1 MTTSA
6 PQRLIDNMRDVRY
19 GEVLAVFARDN
30 KLEAEVY
37 GTQMIN
43 DCPDELW
50 KTLDAAVIAS
60 EMSALA
66 VKLNGPRYWVLDGL
80 GTKVAF
86 VEPVMRDFNG
96 LMMRRIATVDLGD
109 KPATVPYEER
119 YVNRGAVFFFD
130 AGSVVY
136 ELINAQ
142 GKAYVMQAYCVG
154 VDPTLNLD
162 NLGDLA
168 ARLDLPVGWSFRS
181 RILDAELVVDTT
193 DHPATVVQDEF
204 ENTYTLPY

>member
-50 KTLDAAVIAS
+50 KTLDPAVIAS

-130 AGSVVY
+130 AGSVVH
-136 ELINAQ
+136 ELLNAQ

>member
-86 VEPVMRDFNG
+86 VEPVVRDFNG

-168 ARLDLPVGWSFRS
+168 ARLDPPTGWSFRS

>member
-1 MTTSA
+1 MTASA
-6 PQRLIDNMRDVRY
+6 PQRLIDNMRNVRY

>member
-1 MTTSA
+1 MTASA
-6 PQRLIDNMRDVRY
+6 PQRLIDNMRNVRY

-50 KTLDAAVIAS
+50 KTLDPAVIAS

-130 AGSVVY
+130 AGSVVH

>member
-1 MTTSA
+1 MSTSA
-6 PQRLIDNMRDVRY
+6 PQRLIDNMRNVRY

-50 KTLDAAVIAS
+50 KTLDAAAIAS

-136 ELINAQ
+136 ELINPQ

-162 NLGDLA
+162 NLSDLA
-168 ARLDLPVGWSFRS
+168 NRLDLPTGWTFRS

>member
-6 PQRLIDNMRDVRY
+6 PQRLIDNMRNVRY

-50 KTLDAAVIAS
+50 KTLDPAVIAS

>member
-6 PQRLIDNMRDVRY
+6 PQRLIDNMRNVRY

>member
-1 MTTSA
+1 MPISV
-6 PQRLIDNMRDVRY
+6 PQRLIDNMRNVRY
-19 GEVLAVFARDN
+19 GEVLAVFTPDN

-50 KTLDAAVIAS
+50 KTLDPAVIAG
-60 EMSALA
+60 EMSALV

-109 KPATVPYEER
+109 RPDTIPYEER

-136 ELINAQ
+136 ELITPQ
-142 GKAYVMQAYCVG
+142 GKVYVMQAYCVG

-162 NLGDLA
+162 NLSDLA
-168 ARLDLPVGWSFRS
+168 TRLDLPTGWSFRS

>member
-1 MTTSA
+1 MPTSA
-6 PQRLIDNMRDVRY
+6 PQRLIDNMRNVRY

-50 KTLDAAVIAS
+50 KTLDPAVIAS

-86 VEPVMRDFNG
+86 VEPVMRNFNG

-109 KPATVPYEER
+109 KPATIPYEER

-136 ELINAQ
+136 ELINPQ

-162 NLGDLA
+162 NLSDLA
-168 ARLDLPVGWSFRS
+168 TRLDLPTGWSFRA

>member
-1 MTTSA
+1 MSTSA
-6 PQRLIDNMRDVRY
+6 PQRLIDNMRNVRY

-50 KTLDAAVIAS
+50 KTLDAAAIAS

-96 LMMRRIATVDLGD
+96 LMMRRIA
-109 KPATVPYEER
+109 
-119 YVNRGAVFFFD
+119 
-130 AGSVVY
+130 
-136 ELINAQ
+136 
-142 GKAYVMQAYCVG
+142 
-154 VDPTLNLD
+154 
-162 NLGDLA
+162 
-168 ARLDLPVGWSFRS
+168 
-181 RILDAELVVDTT
+181 
-193 DHPATVVQDEF
+193 
-204 ENTYTLPY
+204 

>member
-1 MTTSA
+1 MPTSA
-6 PQRLIDNMRDVRY
+6 PQRLINNMRNVRY

-50 KTLDAAVIAS
+50 KTLDPAVIAS

-96 LMMRRIATVDLGD
+96 LMMRRIATVDLGG
-109 KPATVPYEER
+109 KPATIPYEER

-136 ELINAQ
+136 ELINPQ

-162 NLGDLA
+162 NLSDLA
-168 ARLDLPVGWSFRS
+168 TRLDLPTGWSFRG

>member
-6 PQRLIDNMRDVRY
+6 PQRLIDNMRNVRY

-168 ARLDLPVGWSFRS
+168 ARLDLPAGWSFRS

>member
-1 MTTSA
+1 MPTSA
-6 PQRLIDNMRDVRY
+6 PQRLIDNMRNVRY

-50 KTLDAAVIAS
+50 KTLDPAVIAS
-60 EMSALA
+60 EMSALM

-119 YVNRGAVFFFD
+119 FVNRGAVFFFD

-136 ELINAQ
+136 ELINPQ

-162 NLGDLA
+162 SLSDLVT
-168 ARLDLPVGWSFRS
+168 RLDLPTGWTFQA
-181 RILDAELVVDTT
+181 RILDTELVVDTT

>member
-1 MTTSA
+1 MSTSA
-6 PQRLIDNMRDVRY
+6 PQRLIDNMRNVRY

-50 KTLDAAVIAS
+50 KTLDPAVIAS

-130 AGSVVY
+130 AGSVVH
-136 ELINAQ
+136 ELLNAQ

>member
-1 MTTSA
+1 MPTSA
-6 PQRLIDNMRDVRY
+6 PQRLIDNMRNVRY
-19 GEVLAVFARDN
+19 GEVLAVFERDD

-43 DCPDELW
+43 DCPEELW
-50 KTLDAAVIAS
+50 KMLDPAVIAS
-60 EMSALA
+60 EMGALV

-162 NLGDLA
+162 NLSDLA
-168 ARLDLPVGWSFRS
+168 TRLDLPTGWSFRS

>member
-1 MTTSA
+1 MTASA
-6 PQRLIDNMRDVRY
+6 PQRLIDNMRNVRY

-50 KTLDAAVIAS
+50 KTLDAAAIAS

-162 NLGDLA
+162 NLSDLA
-168 ARLDLPVGWSFRS
+168 TRLDLPTGWSFRS

>member
-1 MTTSA
+1 MSTSA
-6 PQRLIDNMRDVRY
+6 PQRLIDNMRNVRY

-50 KTLDAAVIAS
+50 KTLDPAVIAS

-86 VEPVMRDFNG
+86 VEPVMRNFNG

-130 AGSVVY
+130 AGSVVH
-136 ELINAQ
+136 ELLNAQ

>member
-1 MTTSA
+1 MSTSA
-6 PQRLIDNMRDVRY
+6 PQRLIDNMRNVRY

-50 KTLDAAVIAS
+50 KTLNPAVIAS
-60 EMSALA
+60 EMGAMV

-119 YVNRGAVFFFD
+119 YVNRGAVFFFNP
-130 AGSVVY
+130 GSVVY
-136 ELINAQ
+136 ELINTQ
-142 GKAYVMQAYCVG
+142 GKVYVMQAYCVG

-168 ARLDLPVGWSFRS
+168 TRLDLPTGWLFRG

>member
-1 MTTSA
+1 MTASA
-6 PQRLIDNMRDVRY
+6 PQRLIDNMRNVRY

-130 AGSVVY
+130 AGSVVH
-136 ELINAQ
+136 ELLNAQ

>member
-1 MTTSA
+1 MSTSA
-6 PQRLIDNMRDVRY
+6 PQRLIDNMRNVRY

-43 DCPDELW
+43 DCPEELW
-50 KTLDAAVIAS
+50 KTLDPAVIAS

-119 YVNRGAVFFFD
+119 YVNRGAVFFFN

-136 ELINAQ
+136 ELINPK

-162 NLGDLA
+162 NLSDLA
-168 ARLDLPVGWSFRS
+168 TRLDLPTGWTFQA

-193 DHPATVVQDEF
+193 DHAATVVQDEF

>member
-1 MTTSA
+1 MTASA
-6 PQRLIDNMRDVRY
+6 PQRLIDNMRNVRY

-50 KTLDAAVIAS
+50 KTLDAAAIAS

-136 ELINAQ
+136 ELINPQ

-168 ARLDLPVGWSFRS
+168 ARLDLPTGWSFWS

>member
-1 MTTSA
+1 MSTSV
-6 PQRLIDNMRDVRY
+6 PQRLIDNMRNVRY
-19 GEVLAVFARDN
+19 GEVLAVFTRDN

-50 KTLDAAVIAS
+50 KTLDPAVIAS
-60 EMSALA
+60 EMSAMV

-119 YVNRGAVFFFD
+119 FVNRGAVFFFN

-136 ELINAQ
+136 ELINPQ
-142 GKAYVMQAYCVG
+142 GKAYVMQAYCLG

-162 NLGDLA
+162 NLSDLA
-168 ARLDLPVGWSFRS
+168 TRLDLPTGWLFRG
-181 RILDAELVVDTT
+181 RILDAELVIETT

>member
-1 MTTSA
+1 MSTSA
-6 PQRLIDNMRDVRY
+6 PQRLIDNMRNVRY

-50 KTLDAAVIAS
+50 KTLNPAVIAR
-60 EMSALA
+60 EMGAMV

-119 YVNRGAVFFFD
+119 YVNRGAVFFFNP
-130 AGSVVY
+130 GSVVY
-136 ELINAQ
+136 ELINTQ
-142 GKAYVMQAYCVG
+142 GKVYVMQAYCVG

-168 ARLDLPVGWSFRS
+168 TRLDLPTGWLFRG

>member
-86 VEPVMRDFNG
+86 VEPVMRNFNG

-130 AGSVVY
+130 AGSVVH
-136 ELINAQ
+136 ELLNAQ

>member
-1 MTTSA
+1 MTASA
-6 PQRLIDNMRDVRY
+6 PQRLIDNMRNVRY

-50 KTLDAAVIAS
+50 KTLDPAVIAS

-130 AGSVVY
+130 AGSVVH
-136 ELINAQ
+136 ELLNAQ

>member
-1 MTTSA
+1 MTASA
-6 PQRLIDNMRDVRY
+6 PQRLIDNMRNVRY

-50 KTLDAAVIAS
+50 KTLDPAVIAS

-136 ELINAQ
+136 ELINPQ

-168 ARLDLPVGWSFRS
+168 ARLDLPIGWSFRS

>member
-1 MTTSA
+1 MTASA
-6 PQRLIDNMRDVRY
+6 PQRLIDNMRNVRY

-50 KTLDAAVIAS
+50 KTLDPAVIAS

-86 VEPVMRDFNG
+86 VEPVMRAFNG

-168 ARLDLPVGWSFRS
+168 ARLDPPTGWSFRS

>member
-6 PQRLIDNMRDVRY
+6 PQRLIDNMRNVRY

-162 NLGDLA
+162 NLVDLA
-168 ARLDLPVGWSFRS
+168 ARLDLPTGWSFRS